1 MKQIATILS
10 AILFSSF
17 ISVSGQTSINH
28 YNIGPSAD
36 ALPVSTESKAFKNFR
51 RAYPEVTGEKWSQ
64 QNDHYIVSFNINDIN
79 NKVVYTKSGQV
90 DYSLKIYTPGQLPEE
105 IKRAV
110 KSVYYEY
117 SITNAQE
124 LHTSMQTIFLVK
136 ITDGTA
142 WKTIRLSNGDME
154 EIENY
159 YSTISPCR

>member
-1 MKQIATILS
+1 MKQIAIIFS
-10 AILFSSF
+10 AIAFSSF
-17 ISVSGQTSINH
+17 ISVSGQTSVNH
-28 YNIGPSAD
+28 YNIGSSAD

-64 QNDHYIVSFNINDIN
+64 QNDHYIASFKTNHIS

-90 DYSLKIYTPGQLPEE
+90 DYSLKIYTPEQLPAA
-105 IKRAV
+105 IQRSV
-110 KSVYYEY
+110 KSVYYDY
-117 SITNAQE
+117 TITNAQE

-136 ITDGTA
+136 ITNGTT
-142 WKTIRLSNGDME
+142 WKTIRLSNGDMD